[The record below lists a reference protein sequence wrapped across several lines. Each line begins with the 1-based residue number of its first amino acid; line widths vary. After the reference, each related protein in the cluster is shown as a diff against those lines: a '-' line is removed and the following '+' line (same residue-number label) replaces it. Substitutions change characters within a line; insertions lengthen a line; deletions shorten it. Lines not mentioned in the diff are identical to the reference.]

1 MRATVAAT
9 GHPEHTRHDRALD
22 PPSSVRELS
31 LGSVPLAPNK
41 VVFHSEAGVGGAIAM
56 HQCLAKLEDER
67 VLGVDGKIHFAPND
81 EIPLRVIL
89 VSAVDRGVAAKG
101 IARIESG
108 PQPVVEGIADVSF
121 KSG

>member
-41 VVFHSEAGVGGAIAM
+41 VVFNRETSVGCAIAV
-56 HQCLAKLEDER
+56 HQCPGKLEDER
-67 VLGVDGKIHFAPND
+67 VL
-81 EIPLRVIL
+81 EI
-89 VSAVDRGVAAKG
+89 
-101 IARIESG
+101 
-108 PQPVVEGIADVSF
+108 EG
-121 KSG
+121 